1 MLFSIIFN
9 LALAIF
15 TLGTLYRVIRWF
27 TVKIGPDAIQFPVRT
42 RISRAFTGLFAV
54 LFSPY
59 IFRLIRTFFFQVI
72 FQGHIL
78 KKDPWRWLMHFTIFA
93 GILLLVLFH
102 ALDGQITANLFSD
115 YVPTV
120 NPYLFLR
127 NFFGGLVVLGIVIA
141 GLRRLTSRGFKKIST
156 AHDVLALVLLS
167 IILVTGF
174 ILEGSQIISEP
185 IFDEMVEE
193 YGDPEDSDFV

>member
-1 MLFSIIFN
+1 MPFNFQSEPEFRGLLQVCFRFFSAAN
-9 LALAIF
+9 
-15 TLGTLYRVIRWF
+15 
-27 TVKIGPDAIQFPVRT
+27 
-42 RISRAFTGLFAV
+42 
-54 LFSPY
+54 

-102 ALDGQITANLFSD
+102 ALDDLISANLFSD
-115 YVPTV
+115 YFPTV

-127 NFFGGLVVLGIVIA
+127 NFFGALVVLGIVIA
-141 GLRRLTSRGFKKIST
+141 GLRRLTSRGLKKIST

-174 ILEGSQIISEP
+174 ILEGSQDYLRTH
-185 IFDEMVEE
+185 F
-193 YGDPEDSDFV
+193 